1 MGRPLLSN
9 VARHNYPRRN
19 TMQEIRQII
28 VPVDFQQH
36 TEELA
41 EFAIGLATP
50 LAATVIFFHVVE
62 RVVFYADFIPTN
74 FSEQEKQTFDHANK
88 KMSALVEK
96 NKKMWLQCSGQVSKG
111 DIVDAILEYS
121 EEKGV
126 DLIVMGTH
134 GARGIEKILLGS
146 VAERVI
152 KRSSRPVLVFK
163 PPKK

>member
-1 MGRPLLSN
+1 
-9 VARHNYPRRN
+9 
-19 TMQEIRQII
+19 MQEIRQII
-28 VPVDFQQH
+28 VPIDFQQH

-62 RVVFYADFIPTN
+62 HVVFYADFIPTN
-74 FSEQEKQTFDHANK
+74 FAEQEKQTFEHANK
-88 KMSALVEK
+88 KMNALVEK
-96 NKKMWLQCSGQVSKG
+96 GKNTWLQCAGEVSKG
-111 DIVDAILEYS
+111 DIVDTILEYS
-121 EEKGV
+121 DNKGV

-152 KRSSRPVLVFK
+152 KRSSCPVLVFK